1 MVAAAVARVAERT
14 DLFGPVPVPR
24 LWPGETV
31 VCLGSGPSLTQDDV
45 NACRGR
51 ARVLAI
57 KNTVT
62 LAPWADVVYGSGSD
76 AGGRTWW
83 SREGPALPF
92 DGLRYTLDPQARHW
106 ASVLQMGP
114 ETGLSADPSRLALG
128 RHSGYQAINLA
139 VHLGAARIVLLG
151 YDLQPTGGQDHYF
164 GAHPHGIPVPFDL
177 FHRHFPS
184 IVEPL
189 RAAGVEVVNASRVTA
204 LTLFPRMSIT
214 EALS

>member
-1 MVAAAVARVAERT
+1 M
-14 DLFGPVPVPR
+14 
-24 LWPGETV
+24 
-31 VCLGSGPSLTQDDV
+31 VCLGSGPSLTQEDV
-45 NACRGR
+45 NACHGR

-57 KNTVT
+57 KNTIAM
-62 LAPWADVVYGSGSD
+62 APWADVLYG
-76 AGGRTWW
+76 AGGDANGNTWW
-83 SREGPALPF
+83 RREGPALQF
-92 DGLRYTLDPQARHW
+92 TGLRYTVDPEAARW
-106 ASVLQMGP
+106 ASVLRMGQMD
-114 ETGLSADPSRLALG
+114 GLSADPGVVALG
-128 RHSGYQAINLA
+128 HHSGYQAINLA